1 MKNHLDKS
9 VKTSAG
15 YVSIVGLPNAGKS
28 TLLNKVIGSKLAIVS
43 PKAQTTRNRILGI
56 KNYGLNQ
63 IVFLDTPGIMKPRHR
78 LDRAMLS
85 STWKSVY
92 DSDLVIFLYDVLII
106 RDSKIDIEHQKIIN
120 TFIEK
125 KIPLFFVINKID
137 KINKEDLLEIVNN
150 LQSKEQFSEILFI
163 SAIDGSGITELIDSI
178 SRKIPLSPWFYDKDQ
193 LTDLSSREI
202 ASEIT
207 REKLFLILNQEL
219 PYSLTVETESWK
231 DNDDGSIL
239 IQQVIFI
246 KRKSQK
252 AIIIG
257 NKGNQIKRVGIA
269 SRKELQNIFNCKVH
283 LKLFV
288 KVREDWI
295 NDKERYKMIRLDFVE

>member
-1 MKNHLDKS
+1 MTNHLDKS
-9 VKTSAG
+9 LKTSAG

-28 TLLNKVIGSKLAIVS
+28 TLLNKIVGSKLAIVS

-56 KNYGLNQ
+56 KNHGPTQ

-120 TFIEK
+120 NFIEK

-137 KINKEDLLEIVNN
+137 KINKEGLLEIISN
-150 LQSKEQFSEILFI
+150 LESKEQFSEILFI

-219 PYSLTVETESWK
+219 PYSLTVETESWQ
-231 DNDDGSIL
+231 DNDDGSVL

-252 AIIIG
+252 VIIIG
-257 NKGNQIKRVGIA
+257 HKGSQIKKVGIA
-269 SRKELQNIFNCKVH
+269 SRKELQKIFNCKVH